1 MIEVSEFT
9 KYYGNT
15 KAVDNISFK
24 VEKGEIVGFLGPN
37 GAGKTTTMRVIT
49 GFLYPTKGSI
59 KVAGYDVRENPV
71 EAKKLIGYLP
81 ENVPLYS
88 EMSVAGYLNF
98 VADIKG
104 MKKNGKD
111 DHIAEI
117 INKTGLNTV
126 SSTIISKLSKG
137 FKQRVGIA
145 QALVSNP
152 DILILDEPTIGLDPN
167 QIIEIRNLIRELGE
181 KKTIMLSSHIL
192 QEVSAVCK
200 RIIII
205 NEGRVVAEDTKE
217 TLMKKLE
224 TGQRIRII
232 VDNEFK
238 KVKEKLLEIKG
249 VINVELIKTEDSL
262 NEIIVGSQKDKDIR
276 KELSQ
281 KIIQS
286 GFNLLE
292 QSRITMSLEE
302 VFTKLTK

>member
-24 VEKGEIVGFLGPN
+24 IEKGEIVGFLGPN

-59 KVAGYDVRENPV
+59 KVAGYDIRENPV
-71 EAKKLIGYLP
+71 EAKKFIGYLP

-88 EMSVAGYLNF
+88 EMSVTGYLDF

-104 MKKNGKD
+104 LKKNGKD

-117 INKTGLNTV
+117 INRTGLNLV
-126 SSTIISKLSKG
+126 SSKIISKLSKG
-137 FKQRVGIA
+137 FKQRIGIA
-145 QALVSNP
+145 QALVGDP

-167 QIIEIRNLIRELGE
+167 QIVEIRNLIRELGK

-217 TLMKKLE
+217 SLMRKME
-224 TGQRIRII
+224 TGQRIRMI

-238 KVKEKLLEIKG
+238 KVKEKLLEING
-249 VINVELIKTEDSL
+249 VINVDLVKTEDSL
-262 NEIIVGSQKDKDIR
+262 NEIIVGSEKDKDIR
-276 KELSQ
+276 KELSK
-281 KIIQS
+281 KIVES

-302 VFTKLTK
+302 VFAKLTK

>member
-24 VEKGEIVGFLGPN
+24 IEKGEIVGFLGPN

-59 KVAGYDVRENPV
+59 KVAGYDIRENPV
-71 EAKKLIGYLP
+71 EAKKFIGYLP

-88 EMSVAGYLNF
+88 EMSVTGYLDF

-104 MKKNGKD
+104 LKKNGKD
-111 DHIAEI
+111 DDIAEI
-117 INKTGLNTV
+117 INRTGLNLV
-126 SSTIISKLSKG
+126 SSKIISKLSKG
-137 FKQRVGIA
+137 FKQRIGIA
-145 QALVSNP
+145 QALVGDP

-167 QIIEIRNLIRELGE
+167 QIVEIRNLIRELGK

-217 TLMKKLE
+217 SLMRKME
-224 TGQRIRII
+224 TGQRIRMI

-238 KVKEKLLEIKG
+238 KVKEKLLEING
-249 VINVELIKTEDSL
+249 VINVDLVKTEDSL
-262 NEIIVGSQKDKDIR
+262 NEIIVGSEKDKDIR
-276 KELSQ
+276 KELSK
-281 KIIQS
+281 KIVES

-302 VFTKLTK
+302 VFAKLTK